1 METVI
6 NNKSNNQFRGRESS
20 QDNTSETVSNSQL
33 PALNTMVFHTLFE
46 KELTSLINKYSI
58 EKESDTPDF
67 ILAKYLIACLR
78 NYERIINERENW
90 FKG

>member
-33 PALNTMVFHTLFE
+33 PALNNLTIEESKKVYYVCPFCSEDDFDLIGLKYHLLTYCEQFE
-46 KELTSLINKYSI
+46 KTKLDLN
-58 EKESDTPDF
+58 
-67 ILAKYLIACLR
+67 AVG
-78 NYERIINERENW
+78 
-90 FKG
+90 KG